1 MAGLLEPAAH
11 ESRNRRFG
19 NPLVVCFFLPFLTGR
34 KRCILDKAAQD
45 RDVPKSRIIA
55 MGSTGAIGERPTS
68 IDQISSGQARIARP
82 RWEGTML
89 KLPRRQFLHL
99 AVGAAALPA
108 VSRFAWAQTYPARPV
123 QIIVGYP
130 PGGATDAIARLIA
143 QQLSERLGQQFMVDN
158 RPGPGSNIGTE
169 AVVRS
174 QPDGYTLLLIFSAN
188 AINATFYDKLSFNF
202 IRDIAPVASI
212 ARSPFVME
220 VHPSVP
226 AKTVPEFIAYAKA
239 NPGTIRM
246 ASNGNGTT
254 AHVAGELF
262 KLMTGVEMVHVP
274 YRGPE
279 PALTDLLAGKVQVR
293 FGIPL
298 ESIEYIRAG
307 KLPVL
312 AVTTA
317 ARSEVLP
324 DIPTVGE
331 FVPGYE
337 ASAFFG
343 LGAPKETPVEIV
355 DKLNREINAVL
366 SDPRIRARLAEVGG
380 TVLAGTPAEFSKL
393 IADETEKWAKVIRE
407 AKIKAG

>member
-1 MAGLLEPAAH
+1 M
-11 ESRNRRFG
+11 
-19 NPLVVCFFLPFLTGR
+19 
-34 KRCILDKAAQD
+34 
-45 RDVPKSRIIA
+45 
-55 MGSTGAIGERPTS
+55 
-68 IDQISSGQARIARP
+68 
-82 RWEGTML
+82 
-89 KLPRRQFLHL
+89 KLPPRRRLL
-99 AVGAAALPA
+99 YLVAGAAALPA
-108 VSRFAWAQTYPARPV
+108 VSRIAWAQAYPTRPV
-123 QIIVGYP
+123 RLIVGYP
-130 PGGATDAIARLIA
+130 PGGATDTIARLIA
-143 QQLSERLGQQFMVDN
+143 RQLSEWLGQEFIVDN
-158 RPGPGSNIGTE
+158 RPGPGGNVGTE

-174 QPDGYTLLLIFSAN
+174 QPDGYTLLLIFSGN

-202 IRDIAPVASI
+202 IRDIAPIASI

-239 NPGTIRM
+239 NPGKIRM
-246 ASNGNGTT
+246 ASNGSGTT
-254 AHVAGELF
+254 AHVAGEKF
-262 KLMTGVEMVHVP
+262 KQMTGVHMVHVP

-279 PALTDLLAGKVQVR
+279 PALINLLAGKAQVR

-317 ARSEVLP
+317 VRAGVLP

-337 ASAFFG
+337 ASAFLG
-343 LGAPKETPVEIV
+343 IGAPKNTPTEIV
-355 DKLNREINAVL
+355 DKLNRQINAAL
-366 SDPRIRARLAEVGG
+366 SDPSIRTRLAEVGG

-393 IADETEKWAKVIRE
+393 IADETEKWGKVIR
-407 AKIKAG
+407 AANIKAE